1 MKHNINLAAVWNVR
15 ESNVDSYSVMAVNYP
30 NEQMDHFGMGT
41 AFQDGAKPAGD
52 YEVSRLMGF
61 AGNVNYGW
69 DNRYLLDLSIRTDGS
84 SVYGANQRWGTFGS
98 IGIAWN
104 IHREKWFENSRIVNN
119 LKLRGSIGST
129 GGQNFYPFQ
138 SIRMFSYKDDLVDGI
153 TYNGSIGALLK
164 SYGNTDL
171 KWQKNLKRN
180 IGLDFALF
188 TSRLSGYVNFYKEDS
203 KALLIDVLLAPSTGF
218 DSYKDNLGEVEN
230 QGIET
235 NIRGSVIISG

>member
-1 MKHNINLAAVWNVR
+1 
-15 ESNVDSYSVMAVNYP
+15 
-30 NEQMDHFGMGT
+30 MDHFGMGT

-138 SIRMFSYKDDLVDGI
+138 SIRMFSYKDDLDDGI
-153 TYNGSIGALLK
+153 TYNG
-164 SYGNTDL
+164 
-171 KWQKNLKRN
+171 
-180 IGLDFALF
+180 
-188 TSRLSGYVNFYKEDS
+188 
-203 KALLIDVLLAPSTGF
+203 
-218 DSYKDNLGEVEN
+218 
-230 QGIET
+230 
-235 NIRGSVIISG
+235 